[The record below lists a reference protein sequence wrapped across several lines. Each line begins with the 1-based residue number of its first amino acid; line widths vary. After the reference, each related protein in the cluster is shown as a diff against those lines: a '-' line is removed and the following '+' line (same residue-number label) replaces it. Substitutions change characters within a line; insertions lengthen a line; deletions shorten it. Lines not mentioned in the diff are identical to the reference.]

1 MSDLAQGGAPDTFR
15 LRTVAILVLVGIA
28 GVVGMLVLGAYAPD
42 LRSGHDGG
50 AHALSNAAVG
60 YSGLVRLA
68 DATGRHPR
76 IVRDE
81 HQFWHDDLLVITPEN
96 GTVDV
101 SKPLM
106 RVGKPTLVVLPKWNT
121 ARDRDHDGWVR
132 YVGLDPPFVP
142 EGVLAPATRLHIA
155 RHRSLGRPLVVAPEM
170 GAIALHAPRPLQVIT
185 RSDPIPAA
193 RGAGQPT
200 GILRPLITD
209 GAGGIVLAQVDDGVE
224 YVLSDPDLLSNQGIR
239 DEHQAA
245 AALAILD
252 WLNINQPS
260 GIDFDV
266 TLNGLGQGR
275 SPLRLAFDP
284 PFLAMTLALAAAL
297 VLAGLHATTRFGP
310 ARPRE
315 RAIAFGKAALVD
327 NTAALVRKAGRQ
339 GIMGARYAAVVRER
353 ARARFGIGPRV
364 QGDALDAALDRLP
377 GRVPGRAR
385 FSDLA
390 EAAATA
396 RGPADMLAAARALD
410 DWGERRSSAK

>member
-1 MSDLAQGGAPDTFR
+1 MSDVAAADTTPDTFR

-28 GVVGMLVLGAYAPD
+28 GFVGMLVLGAYAPD

-68 DATGRHPR
+68 EATGRHPR

-81 HQFWHDDLLVITPEN
+81 HGFGHDDLLVITPEN

-106 RVGKPTLVVLPKWNT
+106 RRGKPTLVVLPKWNT

-142 EGVLAPATRLHIA
+142 EGVLAPATRLHVA
-155 RHRSLGRPLVVAPEM
+155 HRRSFGRPLVVAPEM

-193 RGAGQPT
+193 RGGTGRAGSVRG

-239 DEHQAA
+239 DERQAA

-252 WLNINQPS
+252 WLNINQPT

-297 VLAGLHATTRFGP
+297 LLAGLHATTRFGP

-339 GIMGARYAAVVRER
+339 GIMGPRYAAVVRER
-353 ARARFGIGPRV
+353 ARARFGIAARV
-364 QGDALDAALDRLP
+364 QGAELDAALDRLP
-377 GRVPGRAR
+377 GRAR
-385 FSDLA
+385 FGDLA
-390 EAAATA
+390 DAAATA
-396 RGPADMLAAARALD
+396 RTPADMLAAARALD
-410 DWGERRSSAK
+410 DWGERRS